1 MTEAEIIAGCKKG
14 DSAAEYALFRQYGGR
29 LFTVCRRY
37 ARHEMEAEDWLQDAF
52 VRIFEK
58 IDQFRGDG
66 SFEGWLHRITVHTI
80 LKKVKKSAF
89 KFEVYPDEN
98 PLVESNDPVV
108 FSNLQAESILQL
120 ISQLPDGY
128 RLVFN
133 MFVLEGFSHKEIAN
147 HLNIE
152 EATSRSQLAKAR
164 RQLQSALHALEGES
178 APYPT
183 YFKSQIK

>member
-80 LKKVKKSAF
+80 LKKVKKI
-89 KFEVYPDEN
+89 K
-98 PLVESNDPVV
+98 
-108 FSNLQAESILQL
+108 
-120 ISQLPDGY
+120 
-128 RLVFN
+128 
-133 MFVLEGFSHKEIAN
+133 
-147 HLNIE
+147 
-152 EATSRSQLAKAR
+152 RSKKL
-164 RQLQSALHALEGES
+164 
-178 APYPT
+178 
-183 YFKSQIK
+183 